1 MMSKSLRVALIDWN
15 SSVRSARRA
24 ILDATENITV
34 VFESD
39 GSKDELRQLPDLLV
53 DIIVIDQQLDS
64 KTGVDAFLELRQG
77 YPDLAEVP
85 KAVLTTVY
93 EISSLRVQALG
104 AGMHDV
110 VSIDSGPEGLIKIIR
125 AAASAEPVIDLAELV
140 KLLTESPPLAKSNFE
155 LSQAIIALPVR
166 KKGLIEKLSEEWPR
180 IRAGSKPKL
189 SLEQYQPL
197 ALSLGFLSAS
207 ELIIKLLQNGVLDA
221 K

>member
-1 MMSKSLRVALIDWN
+1 MSQSLRIALIDWN
-15 SSVRSARRA
+15 TSIRSARRA

-39 GSKDELRQLPDLLV
+39 GSKDQLKQIPDLLV
-53 DIIVIDQQLDS
+53 DVIVMDQQLDS
-64 KTGVDAFLELRQG
+64 KTGVDAFLTLRQS
-77 YPDLAEVP
+77 YKEMSEIP

-93 EISSLRVQALG
+93 DNASLRVQALG

-110 VSIDSGPEGLIKIIR
+110 VSIDSGPKGLINAIR
-125 AAASAEPVIDLAELV
+125 SAASAEPVIDLAELA
-140 KLLTESPPLAKSNFE
+140 KLLTESPPIFKSNFE
-155 LSQAIIALPVR
+155 LSQAVIALPVR
-166 KKGLIEKLSEEWPR
+166 KRGLIEKLAEEWPK
-180 IRAGSKPKL
+180 IKAGSKPKL

-207 ELIIKLLQNGVLDA
+207 ELVIKLMQNGVLDA

>member
-1 MMSKSLRVALIDWN
+1 MIDWN
-15 SSVRSARRA
+15 TSVRSARRA

-39 GSKDELRQLPDLLV
+39 GSKDELNQLPDLLV

-104 AGMHDV
+104 AGMHDA

-140 KLLTESPPLAKSNFE
+140 KLLRESPPLAKSNFE

-166 KKGLIEKLSEEWPR
+166 KKGLIDKLSEEWPR

>member
-1 MMSKSLRVALIDWN
+1 MSKSLRVALIDWN
-15 SSVRSARRA
+15 TSVRSARRA

-39 GSKDELRQLPDLLV
+39 GSKDELNQLPDLLV

-77 YPDLAEVP
+77 YPALAEVP

-93 EISSLRVQALG
+93 DISSLRVQALG

-125 AAASAEPVIDLAELV
+125 AAASADPVIDLAELV
-140 KLLTESPPLAKSNFE
+140 KLLSESPPLAKSNFE

>member
-1 MMSKSLRVALIDWN
+1 MSQSLRIALIDWN
-15 SSVRSARRA
+15 TSVRSARRA

-39 GSKDELRQLPDLLV
+39 GSKDQLKQIPDLLV
-53 DIIVIDQQLDS
+53 DVIVMDQQLDS
-64 KTGVDAFLELRQG
+64 KTGVDAFLTLRKS
-77 YPDLAEVP
+77 YEEMSEIP

-93 EISSLRVQALG
+93 DIATLRVQALG

-110 VSIDSGPEGLIKIIR
+110 VSIDSGPDGLINAIR
-125 AAASAEPVIDLAELV
+125 SAASAEPVIDLAELA
-140 KLLTESPPLAKSNFE
+140 KLLTETPPIFNSSFE
-155 LSQAIIALPVR
+155 LSQAVIALPVR
-166 KKGLIEKLSEEWPR
+166 KRGLIEKLAEEWPK
-180 IRAGSKPKL
+180 IKAGSKPKL

-207 ELIIKLLQNGVLDA
+207 ELVIKLMQNGVLDA

>member
-1 MMSKSLRVALIDWN
+1 MSKSLRVALIDWN
-15 SSVRSARRA
+15 ASVRSARRA

-39 GSKDELRQLPDLLV
+39 GSKDELNQLPDLLV

-104 AGMHDV
+104 AGMHDA

-140 KLLTESPPLAKSNFE
+140 KLLRESPPLAKSNFE

-166 KKGLIEKLSEEWPR
+166 KKGLIDKLSEEWPR